1 MNWSMNRP
9 TRALF
14 APFTVAALLAAGL
27 TGACTGGTESKAADE
42 KTPITETAATST
54 APRVDAQKAMA
65 DINRAIPIYEGAEFR
80 DDLTRRDEVM
90 IRNRYGPDASVYTL
104 ASDDSF
110 PQIYHYYTTYLA
122 QFRAFPSQ
130 DTYPPSQKNWR
141 TYEVQLNQAMQDP
154 FIPGQALDP
163 NGQQVTLQ
171 IAETETEP
179 KTVIRYI
186 VTPKPVVAPV
196 APVATASNGAAN
208 DPVTR

>member
-1 MNWSMNRP
+1 MIRR
-9 TRALF
+9 TRVAF
-14 APFTVAALLAAGL
+14 APFTVAALLTVGL
-27 TGACTGGTESKAADE
+27 AGACTGGTESKAADE
-42 KTPITETAATST
+42 KTPVTETATST
-54 APRVDAQKAMA
+54 APRVDAQHALA
-65 DINRAIPIYEGAEFR
+65 DINRAIPIYEGADFR

-90 IRNRYGPDASVYTL
+90 IRNRYGADASVYTL

-122 QFRAFPSQ
+122 QFRAFPAQ
-130 DTYPPSQKNWR
+130 DPYPPSQKNWR

-186 VTPKPVVAPV
+186 VTPRPAAVA
-196 APVATASNGAAN
+196 APVATASNAAPAA
-208 DPVTR
+208 PVAR